1 MASVSGTEPGG
12 THEYVVVARRYRPQS
27 FADLVG
33 QGQVSQALSNAIN
46 THRVGH
52 AYLFTGARGVGKT
65 STARIFAKALN
76 CVEGPTPTPCNV
88 CDICLGVAQGGDVD
102 VLEID
107 GASNRGIEEIRQLRA
122 NINVRPSRARFKIYI
137 IDEVHMLTTA
147 AFNALLK
154 TLEEPPEHVKFIFCT
169 TDPEKIPITVLS
181 RCQRFD
187 FPPVA
192 AESIIDRLRL
202 IVKSEGLEAD
212 EEALR
217 LLGRRAAGS
226 MRDSQSLLEQLLS
239 FTTGRITVE
248 DVHKMLGT
256 AGAGRL
262 AQLATHLVNRD
273 PAAALAELESALHQS
288 IEIGQ
293 LAEQLLGYFRDIM
306 AVAVG
311 CGPDLLL
318 HAAEA
323 DYPEI
328 KRLGAKFGLE
338 TTLAA
343 VQVLDQA
350 VTKMRHSFHARV
362 LFEVAIV
369 RICKL
374 EDLEELAQLAAN
386 LQAGGPLP
394 APRPVESHST
404 GTAATGVVSAGTAS
418 ISAPSAGLPS
428 AGPPSAGA
436 EKKKV
441 SGLEGGDAFPSGER
455 ATAGEAG
462 LPASAVVASYNRES
476 SPSAVDGHGAG
487 SFTGHSFGTP
497 AERQPIGTPAPSPAV
512 LPTVSPA
519 VSPAIS
525 STVSPRAASVPTVG
539 ESRSAGERAAT
550 ESAAQREHAAA
561 DRASNDGATVID
573 SPVDDLSADD
583 APTDDAPADDSSLDD
598 SPISASAPD
607 NRSMGEAAVLAP
619 EPHGKSLQGEASGA
633 AVARPGLT
641 LDAAGARKLWESALD
656 QLEDM
661 TADFG
666 RGYST
671 VAFAEP
677 ERLVVGF
684 RLEYNLQRSSCER
697 PDRKQKIEQA
707 LAAVAGRVVR
717 VEFMALASE
726 AKAVERKAGPVSRV
740 ARIREREKHPMV
752 QQARSMFDAE
762 IVDVVEPRPEAS

>member
-88 CDICLGVAQGGDVD
+88 CDICQGVAQGGDVD

-202 IVKSEGLEAD
+202 IVKSEGLEAE

-273 PAAALAELESALHQS
+273 PAAALAELENALHQS

-441 SGLEGGDAFPSGER
+441 SGLEGGDAPPSGER

-525 STVSPRAASVPTVG
+525 SAVSSRAASVPTPG

-573 SPVDDLSADD
+573 SPVDD
-583 APTDDAPADDSSLDD
+583 APADDVPADESSPDD

-633 AVARPGLT
+633 AVARPGLS